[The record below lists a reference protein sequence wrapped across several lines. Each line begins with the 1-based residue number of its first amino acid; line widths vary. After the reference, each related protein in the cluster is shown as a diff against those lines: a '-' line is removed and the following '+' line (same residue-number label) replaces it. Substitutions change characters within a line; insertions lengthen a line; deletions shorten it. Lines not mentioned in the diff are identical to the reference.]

1 MTTPYGITTS
11 IGSQAYSGYLNTP
24 ITGPLSTNNYPNAMP
39 YHSFGTLTG
48 QRPTP
53 PQFFPS
59 QEPVNADMSVN
70 SRAQYLRATDLSS
83 RAKAIE
89 NAIGKASTP
98 VVFTSYSSQRQFA
111 VSSHVNY
118 ISPIAS
124 SMFVNIKKSIAIGK
138 SAYKVGLQSAPFDPY
153 SNKTI
158 AQLQFDAPIST
169 KSYYPSGT
177 RSALQRARSSGCTAP
192 KKKGSIYNTSLRPML
207 GSWGALPRQGY

>member
-11 IGSQAYSGYLNTP
+11 TGSQAYSGYLNTP
-24 ITGPLSTNNYPNAMP
+24 ITGPLSTNQYPNAMP
-39 YHSFGTLTG
+39 YHSYGTLSG
-48 QRPTP
+48 VRPTP

-59 QEPVNADMSVN
+59 QEPVNSNMSVN
-70 SRAQYLRATDLSS
+70 ARAQYLRATDISAKTRAIDNALGKTSS
-83 RAKAIE
+83 
-89 NAIGKASTP
+89 P

-118 ISPIAS
+118 IPPISS
-124 SMFVNIKKSIAIGK
+124 SMFVNIKKSIAVGK
-138 SAYKVGLQSAPFDPY
+138 SAYKVGLQTSDPY

-158 AQLQFDAPIST
+158 AQLQMEAPLST

-192 KKKGSIYNTSLRPML
+192 KKKGSIYNTSLRPAL
-207 GSWGALPRQGY
+207 GSWGSIPRSTY